1 MKVKSNCAV
10 ILDRGADGELQ
21 TAIPDANFGGDSWGD
36 LCNAD
41 WTYSDD
47 EEEEFKDEEFEKE
60 TNEVTV
66 EKTVPE
72 ANNRFENFT
81 VNEIIEKMRLTSLR
95 RIGAADEEEQ
105 EDVNC

>member
-10 ILDRGADGELQ
+10 NLHRGADGALQ
-21 TAIPDANFGGDSWGD
+21 TVIPDANFGGDSRGD

-41 WTYSDD
+41 RTYSV
-47 EEEEFKDEEFEKE
+47 EKE
-60 TNEVTV
+60 TTEVTV

-81 VNEIIEKMRLTSLR
+81 VNEIIDKMRLTPLP

-105 EDVNC
+105 DDVNC